1 MPANGGRG
9 VGEGESPVSFFE
21 RLKAGLQKTKEALI
35 GQVNTVMSVFRKID
49 DDLFDELEE
58 ALIRGDV
65 GVATSA
71 KLVEELRREARQ
83 KGLKNGDELLPLLK
97 ELVAERLGS
106 GVAPLGLNE
115 GGLTVILVVGVNGVG
130 KTTTIGKLARHLR
143 EDRGLKVVLAAADTF
158 RAAAMDQLK
167 VWGERAGA
175 EVVTGPE
182 GADPAAVAFD
192 GVKAARASGADV
204 LIVDTAGRL
213 HNKAHLM
220 AELGKIARVLG
231 REVPGAPHET
241 LLVLDAT
248 TGQNAIQQTRL
259 FKETVPVTGIALTKL
274 DGTAKGGVVVAIAD
288 TEQVPV
294 KFIGVGERLDDL
306 QPFDPRQFVEAL
318 FSE

>member
-1 MPANGGRG
+1 M
-9 VGEGESPVSFFE
+9 SFFD

-49 DDLFDELEE
+49 DELFDELEE

-65 GVATSA
+65 GVTTSTR
-71 KLVEELRREARQ
+71 LVEELRRQARQ
-83 KGLKNGDELLPLLK
+83 RGLKNGDELLPLLK
-97 ELVAERLGS
+97 ELVAQRLGS
-106 GVAPLGLNE
+106 GAAPLNLNA

-143 EDRGLKVVLAAADTF
+143 EDRGMKVVLAAADTF
-158 RAAAMDQLK
+158 RAAAIDQLK
-167 VWGERAGA
+167 VWGERAGVD
-175 EVVTGPE
+175 VVAGPE
-182 GADPAAVAFD
+182 GSDPAAVAFD
-192 GVKAARASGADV
+192 GVKVARERGADV

-213 HNKAHLM
+213 HNKGHLM

-248 TGQNAIQQTRL
+248 TGQNAIQQTKL

-306 QPFDPRQFVEAL
+306 QPFDPQQFVEAL

>member
-1 MPANGGRG
+1 M
-9 VGEGESPVSFFE
+9 SFFE

-49 DDLFDELEE
+49 DELFDELEE

-65 GVATSA
+65 GVTTAT
-71 KLVEELRREARQ
+71 KLVEELRREARER
-83 KGLKNGDELLPLLK
+83 GLKSGDELLPLMK
-97 ELVAERLGS
+97 ELVARRLGS
-106 GVAPLGLNE
+106 GAAPLNLNE

-158 RAAAMDQLK
+158 RAAAIDQLK

-175 EVVTGPE
+175 EVVAGPE

-192 GVKAARASGADV
+192 GVKVARERGADV

-248 TGQNAIQQTRL
+248 TGQNAIQQTKL

-274 DGTAKGGVVVAIAD
+274 DGTAKGGVIVAIAD

-306 QPFDPRQFVEAL
+306 QPFDPQQFVDAL

>member
-1 MPANGGRG
+1 M
-9 VGEGESPVSFFE
+9 SFFE

-106 GVAPLGLNE
+106 GAAPLRLNE

-175 EVVTGPE
+175 EVVAGPE

>member
-1 MPANGGRG
+1 MA
-9 VGEGESPVSFFE
+9 FFD

-49 DDLFDELEE
+49 DELFDELEE
-58 ALIRGDV
+58 ALILGDV
-65 GVATSA
+65 GVTTSTR
-71 KLVEELRREARQ
+71 LVEELRRQARQ
-83 KGLKNGDELLPLLK
+83 RGLKNGNELLPLLK
-97 ELVAERLGS
+97 ELVAERLGD
-106 GVAPLGLNE
+106 GIAPLNLNE

-130 KTTTIGKLARHLR
+130 KTTTIGKLARHLQ
-143 EDRGLKVVLAAADTF
+143 EDRGLKVILAAADTF
-158 RAAAMDQLK
+158 RAAAIDQLK

-175 EVVTGPE
+175 EVVAGPE
-182 GADPAAVAFD
+182 GSDPAAVAFD
-192 GVKAARASGADV
+192 GVKVARERGADV

-213 HNKAHLM
+213 HNKGHLM

-248 TGQNAIQQTRL
+248 TGQNAIQQTKL

-306 QPFDPRQFVEAL
+306 QPFDPQQFVEAL

>member
-1 MPANGGRG
+1 M
-9 VGEGESPVSFFE
+9 SFFE

-49 DDLFDELEE
+49 DELFDELEE

-65 GVATSA
+65 GVTTAT

-83 KGLKNGDELLPLLK
+83 RGLKSGDELLPLMK
-97 ELVAERLGS
+97 ELVARRLGS
-106 GVAPLGLNE
+106 GAAPLNLNE

-158 RAAAMDQLK
+158 RAAAIDQLK

-175 EVVTGPE
+175 EVVAGPE

-192 GVKAARASGADV
+192 GVKVARERGADV

-248 TGQNAIQQTRL
+248 TGQNAIQQTKL

-274 DGTAKGGVVVAIAD
+274 DGTAKGGVIVAIAD

-306 QPFDPRQFVEAL
+306 QPFDPQQFVDAL

>member
-1 MPANGGRG
+1 MG
-9 VGEGESPVSFFE
+9 FFD
-21 RLKAGLQKTKEALI
+21 RLKAGLQKTKEALV

-49 DDLFDELEE
+49 DELFDELEE

-65 GVATSA
+65 GVTTSSR
-71 KLVEELRREARQ
+71 LVEELRRQARVR
-83 KGLKNGDELLPLLK
+83 GLKNGDELLPLLK

-106 GVAPLGLNE
+106 QVAPLNLNE

-143 EDRGLKVVLAAADTF
+143 EDRGMKVILAAADTF
-158 RAAAMDQLK
+158 RAAAIDQLK
-167 VWGERAGA
+167 VWGERAGV
-175 EVVTGPE
+175 EVVARAE

-192 GVKAARASGADV
+192 GVQVAKERGADV

-213 HNKAHLM
+213 HNKGHLM
-220 AELGKIARVLG
+220 DELGKIARVLG

-248 TGQNAIQQTRL
+248 TGQNAIQQTKL
-259 FKETVPVTGIALTKL
+259 FKEVAGVTGIALTKL
-274 DGTAKGGVVVAIAD
+274 DGTAKGGVVVAITD
-288 TEQVPV
+288 TVQVPV

-306 QPFDPRQFVEAL
+306 QPFDPKQFADAL

>member
-1 MPANGGRG
+1 MA
-9 VGEGESPVSFFE
+9 FFD

-49 DDLFDELEE
+49 DELFDELEE
-58 ALIRGDV
+58 ALILGDV
-65 GVATSA
+65 GVTTSTR
-71 KLVEELRREARQ
+71 LVEELRRQARQ
-83 KGLKNGDELLPLLK
+83 RGLKNGDELLPLLK
-97 ELVAERLGS
+97 ELVAQRLGS
-106 GVAPLGLNE
+106 GAAPLNLNA

-143 EDRGLKVVLAAADTF
+143 EDRGMKVVLAAADTF
-158 RAAAMDQLK
+158 RAAAIDQLK
-167 VWGERAGA
+167 VWGERAGV
-175 EVVTGPE
+175 EVVAGPE
-182 GADPAAVAFD
+182 GSDPAAVAFD
-192 GVKAARASGADV
+192 GVKVARERGADV

-213 HNKAHLM
+213 HNKGHLM

-248 TGQNAIQQTRL
+248 TGQNAIQQTKL

-306 QPFDPRQFVEAL
+306 QPFDPQQFVEAHDIM
-318 FSE
+318 

>member
-1 MPANGGRG
+1 MG
-9 VGEGESPVSFFE
+9 FFE
-21 RLKAGLQKTKEALI
+21 KLKGGLKKTKEALM
-35 GQVNTVMSVFRKID
+35 GQLGSIVSVFRRID
-49 DDLFDELEE
+49 DELFDELEE

-65 GVATSA
+65 GVTTST
-71 KLVEELRREARQ
+71 KLVEELRRQARQ
-83 KGLKNGDELLPLLK
+83 RGLTNGDELLPLLK
-97 ELVAERLGS
+97 DLVAERLGD
-106 GVAPLGLNE
+106 GVAPLNLND

-143 EDRGLKVVLAAADTF
+143 EDRGLKVILAAADTF
-158 RAAAMDQLK
+158 RAAAIDQLK
-167 VWGERAGA
+167 VWGERAGV
-175 EVVTGPE
+175 EVVAGPE
-182 GADPAAVAFD
+182 GSDPAAVAFD
-192 GVKAARASGADV
+192 GVKVARERGADV

-220 AELGKIARVLG
+220 DELGKIARVLG

-248 TGQNAIQQTRL
+248 TGQNAIQQTKL
-259 FKETVPVTGIALTKL
+259 FKETARVTGIALTKL

-294 KFIGVGERLDDL
+294 KFIGVGEQLDDL
-306 QPFDPRQFVEAL
+306 QPFDPRQFVDAL

>member
-1 MPANGGRG
+1 MA
-9 VGEGESPVSFFE
+9 FFD

-49 DDLFDELEE
+49 DELFDELEE
-58 ALIRGDV
+58 ALILGDV
-65 GVATSA
+65 GVTTSTR
-71 KLVEELRREARQ
+71 LVEELRRRARQ
-83 KGLKNGDELLPLLK
+83 RGLKNGNELLPLLK
-97 ELVAERLGS
+97 ELVAERLGD
-106 GVAPLGLNE
+106 GIAPLNLNE

-143 EDRGLKVVLAAADTF
+143 EDRGLKVILAAADTF
-158 RAAAMDQLK
+158 RAAAIDQLK

-175 EVVTGPE
+175 EVVAGPE
-182 GADPAAVAFD
+182 GSDPAAVAFD
-192 GVKAARASGADV
+192 GVKVARERGADV

-213 HNKAHLM
+213 HNKGHLM

-248 TGQNAIQQTRL
+248 TGQNAIQQTKL

-274 DGTAKGGVVVAIAD
+274 DGTAKGGVVVAITD

-306 QPFDPRQFVEAL
+306 QPFDPQQFAEAL
-318 FSE
+318 FAE

>member
-1 MPANGGRG
+1 M
-9 VGEGESPVSFFE
+9 
-21 RLKAGLQKTKEALI
+21 KAGLQKTKEALV

-49 DDLFDELEE
+49 DELFDELEE

-65 GVATSA
+65 GVTTSSR
-71 KLVEELRREARQ
+71 LVEELRRQARVR
-83 KGLKNGDELLPLLK
+83 GLKNGDELLPLLK

-106 GVAPLGLNE
+106 QVAPLNLNE

-143 EDRGLKVVLAAADTF
+143 EDRGMKVILAAADTF
-158 RAAAMDQLK
+158 RAAAIDQLK
-167 VWGERAGA
+167 VWGERAGV
-175 EVVTGPE
+175 EVVARAE

-192 GVKAARASGADV
+192 GVQVAKERGADV

-213 HNKAHLM
+213 HNKGHLM
-220 AELGKIARVLG
+220 DELGKIARVLG

-248 TGQNAIQQTRL
+248 TGQNAIQQTKL
-259 FKETVPVTGIALTKL
+259 FKEVAGVTGIALTKL
-274 DGTAKGGVVVAIAD
+274 DGTAKGGVVVAITD
-288 TEQVPV
+288 TVQVPV

-306 QPFDPRQFVEAL
+306 QPFDPKQFADAL